1 MGYLCFQGQL
11 AKEIAN
17 HANTMKRKGD
27 VETKLAETIKTLQ
40 KEKKDHKFTNKKLDK
55 EKANHAATKQK
66 VEEKKTRINELKTEL
81 QNEKSIVKAV
91 C

>member
-1 MGYLCFQGQL
+1 M
-11 AKEIAN
+11 E
-17 HANTMKRKGD
+17 
-27 VETKLAETIKTLQ
+27 
-40 KEKKDHKFTNKKLDK
+40 K

-81 QNEKSIVKAV
+81 QNEKSIVKTV